1 MARIMICHVP
11 KDGGPAREIGAALMG
26 RGHFVSFDGEPDTP
40 RADRTQRLRQFE
52 TVIVMWTEH
61 SYQSQGLSEI
71 AREALPLNLLVPIR
85 AEAVPVQ
92 DLALSFRKLNML
104 SPRDIDGISRSVARI
119 STAASSLKDMVA
131 RDALQRG
138 NDQRA
143 SREAEHHARDA
154 EKEAPGSAPQRPQT
168 AAPPSANVARQAAPI
183 KPLPLG
189 LPDASTIARAS
200 RPGAPAVAKPVPAQT
215 PSEALRAELNAP
227 PPPPPPKQPQIPP
240 SNPLSRT
247 IGDLERALQAQHEAM
262 IQRERPDAETVTAE
276 ELAALIDAGLLEIL
290 VPQHL
295 WLGEASTIEVHL
307 GKGRRNLEANAAITK
322 SLAPSMIETLSLSL
336 YGLDDIFEIERQS
349 ERTQFLGDRYTNTE
363 LKDPDSIGRWA
374 WLVTPRQSGDHEL
387 VLRIS
392 SLLRDRRGVPT
403 PLALPDRRLAAKIEV
418 PDSNSLMSS
427 LSGWLRR

>member
-1 MARIMICHVP
+1 MARILICHVP

-61 SYQSQGLSEI
+61 SYQSQGLSDI

-92 DLALSFRKLNML
+92 ALALSFRKLNML

-154 EKEAPGSAPQRPQT
+154 EKEAPRSAPQRPQT
-168 AAPPSANVARQAAPI
+168 AAPASANVARQAPPL
-183 KPLPLG
+183 KPLSRE
-189 LPDASTIARAS
+189 LPDASTVVQAS
-200 RPGAPAVAKPVPAQT
+200 RPGAPGVAKPVPALT

-227 PPPPPPKQPQIPP
+227 PPPPPPKQPPTP
-240 SNPLSRT
+240 NPLSRT

-262 IQRERPDAETVTAE
+262 IRRERPDAETVTAD

-290 VPQHL
+290 VPEHL
-295 WLGEASTIEVHL
+295 WLGEAATIEVRL
-307 GKGRRNLEANAAITK
+307 GKARRELEADAAITK
-322 SLAPSMIETLSLSL
+322 KLAPSMIETLSLSL
-336 YGLDDIFEIERQS
+336 YGLDDVFEIERQS

-403 PLALPDRRLAAKIEV
+403 PLALPDRRLAAKIDV